1 MANARMLALRVLMS
15 VEVDKAY
22 ANLALVGDK
31 GYETVSGA
39 DKALLTQLVYGALS
53 HQLALDYQL
62 GTLLKHPLATL
73 PVSIRNILRLGAY
86 QILYLSRVPDRA
98 AVDEAVNLAR
108 AFGHRGT
115 AGLVNAVLRRLAAQK
130 NALSWPDERED
141 EALYLAMRHAHP
153 LFLVRRYLARL
164 GRHETEQL
172 LTINNEPPRF
182 CIRVNTLK
190 TSVAVLR
197 DNFSL
202 LGITSNKGEFV
213 PEVLYPL
220 PTPSFQG
227 DLFLEGHYQVQGEAS
242 AMCGHYMRVE
252 PRQKVVDLCA
262 APGGKTTHLATL
274 MGNQGEV
281 LAFDQNSK
289 RLRLVDENA
298 RRLGLSCITT
308 HALPAL
314 RAHEVVSDADRV
326 LLDAPCTGF
335 GVLRHKPDIRLNRQ
349 EQDIF
354 AMRDLQRNLI
364 IGAADLVAPG
374 GILVYSVCTTEPE
387 ETEEIVDYLLAM
399 REEFSPLNSLWG
411 RYFWPHRH
419 NIDGFFIV
427 ALERK
432 VN

>member
-39 DKALLTQLVYGALS
+39 DKALLTQLVYGTLS

-190 TSVAVLR
+190 TSVAALR

-202 LGITSNKGEFV
+202 LGIASNQGEFV

-227 DLFLEGHYQVQGEAS
+227 DLFREGHYQVQGEAS

-281 LAFDQNSK
+281 LAFDHNSK

-314 RAHEVVSDADRV
+314 RAHEVVSDAHRV

-387 ETEEIVDYLLAM
+387 ETEEVVDYLLAM

-419 NIDGFFIV
+419 NIDGFFIA

>member
-1 MANARMLALRVLMS
+1 MLALRVLMS

-39 DKALLTQLVYGALS
+39 DKALLTQLVYGTLS

-190 TSVAVLR
+190 TSVAALR

-202 LGITSNKGEFV
+202 LGIASNQGEFV
-213 PEVLYPL
+213 PEALYPL

-227 DLFLEGHYQVQGEAS
+227 DLFREGHYQVQGEAS

-281 LAFDQNSK
+281 LAFDHNSK

-314 RAHEVVSDADRV
+314 RAHEVVSDAHRV

-387 ETEEIVDYLLAM
+387 ETEEVVDYLLAM

-419 NIDGFFIV
+419 NIDGFFIA